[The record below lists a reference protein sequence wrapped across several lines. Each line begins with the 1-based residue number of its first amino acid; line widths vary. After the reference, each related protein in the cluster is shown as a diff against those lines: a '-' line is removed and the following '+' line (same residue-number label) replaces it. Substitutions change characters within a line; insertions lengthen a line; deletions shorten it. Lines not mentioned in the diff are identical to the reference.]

1 MLGNQLLYSNPAK
14 LWIVA
19 IMLFNMTSRELFV
32 KYNFALPSIV
42 AVERLLLLGKDA
54 LKPKQSEL
62 RGEH

>member
-1 MLGNQLLYSNPAK
+1 
-14 LWIVA
+14 
-19 IMLFNMTSRELFV
+19 MLFNMTSRELFV